1 MDLWTISPIRYWRQE
16 APQEAQLGGQSLVT
30 DYQSLFGEQTRKRS
44 TTLCRGTFRFLS
56 VRTLSDSLP
65 LGLRSSSLRSFGA
78 TGNHL
83 CLRNSPQRLR
93 WEMLINTVVH
103 SWNLSCLRK
112 VKQYVELVRTKSRG
126 FETPPLKP
134 AALLTPRAS
143 LLALRDTPSTNQIL
157 HHTALCR

>member
-1 MDLWTISPIRYWRQE
+1 MDLGTISPIRYSRQE

-56 VRTLSDSLP
+56 VRTSSESPP

-83 CLRNSPQRLR
+83 CFRNSPQRLC
-93 WEMLINTVVH
+93 WMMLINIMVH
-103 SWNLSCLRK
+103 SWNLRCPRTSETILRTGTDK
-112 VKQYVELVRTKSRG
+112 VTRVRN
-126 FETPPLKP
+126 
-134 AALLTPRAS
+134 
-143 LLALRDTPSTNQIL
+143 PSTQTRSATHPPGHRI
-157 HHTALCR
+157 